1 MEPKIA
7 VAGAGALGVMF
18 GQKLT
23 KAYGNS
29 RVFFAADPERTARY
43 RENTFTCN
51 GESCDFRFSS
61 SLEQE
66 GKADLVIYAVK
77 FNGLEDALRLTEP
90 LVGEDT
96 VLISLLNGI
105 SSEEI
110 ISKTFSRGRLLYCIA
125 QGMDATKNGYS
136 VQYHNLGKLLLGN
149 RDNRT
154 SDELE
159 RAVDWL
165 EGSGIPCCVPEDIIY
180 CQWSKL
186 MLNAGINQVSAVLN
200 IPYGGVQF
208 EGEAR
213 RMVVD
218 SMKEVQKVAACEG
231 IALTD
236 GDVKA
241 WLDLLDSLN
250 PEGMPSMRQDTAA
263 RRKTEVELFSG
274 TIRRLGKKYSV
285 KTPVNDFLYEKIKE
299 MEAGW

>member
-1 MEPKIA
+1 
-7 VAGAGALGVMF
+7 
-18 GQKLT
+18 
-23 KAYGNS
+23 
-29 RVFFAADPERTARY
+29 
-43 RENTFTCN
+43 
-51 GESCDFRFSS
+51 
-61 SLEQE
+61 
-66 GKADLVIYAVK
+66 
-77 FNGLEDALRLTEP
+77 
-90 LVGEDT
+90 
-96 VLISLLNGI
+96 
-105 SSEEI
+105 
-110 ISKTFSRGRLLYCIA
+110 
-125 QGMDATKNGYS
+125 
-136 VQYHNLGKLLLGN
+136 
-149 RDNRT
+149 
-154 SDELE
+154 
-159 RAVDWL
+159 
-165 EGSGIPCCVPEDIIY
+165 
-180 CQWSKL
+180 

-263 RRKTEVELFSG
+263 HRKTEVELFSG